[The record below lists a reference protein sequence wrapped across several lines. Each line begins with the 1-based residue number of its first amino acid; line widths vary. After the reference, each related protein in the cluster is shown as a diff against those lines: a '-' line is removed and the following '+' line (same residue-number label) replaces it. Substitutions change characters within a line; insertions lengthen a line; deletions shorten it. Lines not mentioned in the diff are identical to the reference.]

1 MKKIIISGK
10 RNIDGLTN
18 KKKKKKK
25 KGNRKYS

>member
-25 KGNRKYS
+25 GNRKYS